1 MTDSR
6 RYGSAIVFAVVESVF
21 LISKLT
27 LSKSEGSGGAL
38 VVVPRRIF
46 QSFEAV
52 SSILASYGCGCL
64 LKWLLLPMVVYFV
77 WIKQSNQ
84 TVLSDSNHSIFRMNR
99 NNLPLIITII
109 SWIGNAGVSIILT
122 RPRDNWCIV
131 GKCYFVE
138 SNGFICEYKPCL
150 RYFLS
155 W

>member
-122 RPRDNWCIV
+122 RPRDIDVLWESV
-131 GKCYFVE
+131 FEE